1 MRIEDF
7 RPTKADIE
15 LLLVSPE
22 AAPLTVSQL
31 MRPRA
36 RDEWRVPDMPA
47 VRNRK
52 GEEFTDR
59 QWIDNWGMGDE
70 YAWRVVLT
78 PKSPELLA
86 EALIRENAA
95 QVYDLQIQVGRRE
108 LNEHDY
114 TLFRVDRAL
123 SALKALGSPR
133 YQELVK
139 AWETELVKAEREG
152 KEFTRE
158 DAIGE
163 EYEELVAAGKL
174 HTAMYGYSFEQCKK
188 TAGGKCDHGARS
200 ESSKES

>member
-1 MRIEDF
+1 MKIENF

-47 VRNRK
+47 VRNGK

-78 PKSPELLA
+78 PKGLEILA
-86 EALIRENAA
+86 EVLIRENAS
-95 QVYDLQIQVGRRE
+95 QVYGLQIQVGRRE

-114 TLFRVDRAL
+114 TVFRVDRAL
-123 SALKALGSPR
+123 SALKVMGSPH

-139 AWETELVKAEREG
+139 AWETEIVKAEREG
-152 KEFTRE
+152 KDFTWE
-158 DAIGE
+158 DAVRDDRIMPAEARVLAETFGAQDAGSNE
-163 EYEELVAAGKL
+163 EKL
-174 HTAMYGYSFEQCKK
+174 
-188 TAGGKCDHGARS
+188 R
-200 ESSKES
+200 

>member
-1 MRIEDF
+1 MKIEDF

-15 LLLVSPE
+15 LLLISPE
-22 AAPLTVSQL
+22 AAPFTVSQL

-47 VRNRK
+47 VRN
-52 GEEFTDR
+52 GNGVEFTDR

-78 PKSPELLA
+78 PKGLELLA
-86 EALIRENAA
+86 EALIRENVA

-114 TLFRVDRAL
+114 TVFRVDRVL
-123 SALKALGSPR
+123 SALNALGSPR
-133 YQELVK
+133 YQKLVK
-139 AWETELVKAEREG
+139 SWETEIVRAEREG
-152 KEFTRE
+152 KEFTWE

-163 EYEELVAAGKL
+163 EHVTPAEARTLAKTFGAQDAAKAEEG
-174 HTAMYGYSFEQCKK
+174 Q
-188 TAGGKCDHGARS
+188 
-200 ESSKES
+200 

>member
-22 AAPLTVSQL
+22 AAPLAVSEL

-47 VRNRK
+47 VRNGK
-52 GEEFTDR
+52 GEESTDR

-78 PKSPELLA
+78 PKGLELLT

-114 TLFRVDRAL
+114 TVFRVDRAL
-123 SALKALGSPR
+123 SALKALDSPR

-152 KEFTRE
+152 KEFTWE

-163 EYEELVAAGKL
+163 EYG
-174 HTAMYGYSFEQCKK
+174 EQCKK
-188 TAGGKCDHGARS
+188 TEGLKCEHGAQS
-200 ESSKES
+200 ESSKAERDSELPFSEEL

>member
-7 RPTKADIE
+7 RPTKADVE

-22 AAPLTVSQL
+22 VATLTVSEL
-31 MRPRA
+31 MRTRT
-36 RDEWRVPDMPA
+36 RDEWRVPDMPT

-59 QWIDNWGMGDE
+59 KWIDNRGMGDE

-78 PKSPELLA
+78 RKGLELLT

-95 QVYDLQIQVGRRE
+95 QVYGLQLQVDRRE

-114 TLFRVDRAL
+114 TVFRADRAL
-123 SALKALGSPR
+123 LALKALGSPR

-139 AWETELVKAEREG
+139 AWETEHVKAEREG
-152 KEFTRE
+152 KEFTWE
-158 DAIGE
+158 DAFGE
-163 EYEELVAAGKL
+163 EHEE
-174 HTAMYGYSFEQCKK
+174 QR
-188 TAGGKCDHGARS
+188 GGEKVVKGNALGTGIVKM
-200 ESSKES
+200 E

>member
-1 MRIEDF
+1 VIQDSAQPGRKEKTMKIEDF

-15 LLLVSPE
+15 LLLASPE
-22 AAPLTVSQL
+22 AAPLAVSEL
-31 MRPRA
+31 MRARA
-36 RDEWRVPDMPA
+36 RDEWRVPDMPT
-47 VRNRK
+47 VRNGK

-78 PKSPELLA
+78 PKGLELLT

-95 QVYDLQIQVGRRE
+95 QVYALQIQVDRRE

-114 TLFRVDRAL
+114 TVFRVDRVL
-123 SALKALGSPR
+123 SALNALGSPR

-152 KEFTRE
+152 KEFT
-158 DAIGE
+158 
-163 EYEELVAAGKL
+163 
-174 HTAMYGYSFEQCKK
+174 
-188 TAGGKCDHGARS
+188 
-200 ESSKES
+200 

>member
-1 MRIEDF
+1 MKIENF

-15 LLLVSPE
+15 LLLGSPE

-36 RDEWRVPDMPA
+36 REEWRVPDMPL
-47 VRNRK
+47 VKNRK
-52 GEEFTDR
+52 GEEFTDQ

-78 PKSPELLA
+78 SKGLELLA

-95 QVYDLQIQVGRRE
+95 QVHDLQIQVGRRE

-114 TLFRVDRAL
+114 TAFRVDRVL
-123 SALKALGSPR
+123 SALKALSSPR

-152 KEFTRE
+152 KEFTWE
-158 DAIGE
+158 DAIRE
-163 EYEELVAAGKL
+163 
-174 HTAMYGYSFEQCKK
+174 
-188 TAGGKCDHGARS
+188 
-200 ESSKES
+200 

>member
-1 MRIEDF
+1 MKIEEF

-22 AAPLTVSQL
+22 AVLLTVSQL
-31 MRPRA
+31 MRRRA
-36 RDEWRVPDMPA
+36 GDEWRVPDMPP

-52 GEEFTDR
+52 GEEFTDQ

-78 PKSPELLA
+78 PKSLELLA
-86 EALIRENAA
+86 KALIRENAA
-95 QVYDLQIQVGRRE
+95 QVHDLQIQVGRRE
-108 LNEHDY
+108 LNERDY
-114 TLFRVDRAL
+114 TEFRVDRVL

-139 AWETELVKAEREG
+139 AWETELVKAERGG
-152 KEFTRE
+152 KEFTWE

-163 EYEELVAAGKL
+163 EHEEQRKNPGSTQAN
-174 HTAMYGYSFEQCKK
+174 
-188 TAGGKCDHGARS
+188 
-200 ESSKES
+200 

>member
-1 MRIEDF
+1 MKIEDF

-15 LLLVSPE
+15 LLLVSRE
-22 AAPLTVSQL
+22 AAPLTVSEL

-36 RDEWRVPDMPA
+36 RDEWLVRDMPA

-78 PKSPELLA
+78 PKGLELLA

-95 QVYDLQIQVGRRE
+95 QVYGLQIQVGRRE
-108 LNEHDY
+108 INERDY
-114 TLFRVDRAL
+114 TMFRVDRAL
-123 SALKALGSPR
+123 SALKSLGSPS

-139 AWETELVKAEREG
+139 VWETELEKAEREG
-152 KEFTRE
+152 KEF
-158 DAIGE
+158 GWE
-163 EYEELVAAGKL
+163 ESEKE
-174 HTAMYGYSFEQCKK
+174 K
-188 TAGGKCDHGARS
+188 TK
-200 ESSKES
+200 

>member
-1 MRIEDF
+1 MGIQEF

-15 LLLVSPE
+15 LLLVSPK

-47 VRNRK
+47 VRNSK

-59 QWIDNWGMGDE
+59 KWIDNWGMGDE

-78 PKSPELLA
+78 SKGLELLA

-114 TLFRVDRAL
+114 TVFRVDRAL

-139 AWETELVKAEREG
+139 TWETELMKAEREG
-152 KEFTRE
+152 KEFTWE

-163 EYEELVAAGKL
+163 EYEE
-174 HTAMYGYSFEQCKK
+174 QCKE
-188 TAGGKCDHGARS
+188 TASGKCERGVRS
-200 ESSKES
+200 ENSKAERDSVLPFSEER

>member
-1 MRIEDF
+1 MGIEEF

-15 LLLVSPE
+15 LLLVSPQL
-22 AAPLTVSQL
+22 APLTVSQL
-31 MRPRA
+31 MRPRK

-70 YAWRVVLT
+70 YASRVVLT
-78 PKSPELLA
+78 HKGLELLA

-108 LNEHDY
+108 LSEHNY
-114 TLFRVDRAL
+114 TVFRVDRAL

-139 AWETELVKAEREG
+139 AWETEVVKAEQDG
-152 KEFTRE
+152 KEFTWE
-158 DAIGE
+158 DAVRE
-163 EYEELVAAGKL
+163 
-174 HTAMYGYSFEQCKK
+174 
-188 TAGGKCDHGARS
+188 
-200 ESSKES
+200 

>member
-7 RPTKADIE
+7 KPTKADIE

-22 AAPLTVSQL
+22 AAPLAVSQL
-31 MRPRA
+31 VRPRA
-36 RDEWRVPDMPA
+36 RDEYRVPDMPA
-47 VRNRK
+47 VKNRK

-59 QWIDNWGMGDE
+59 QWIDDWGMGDE

-78 PKSPELLA
+78 PERLELLA

-114 TLFRVDRAL
+114 TAFRVDRAL

-133 YQELVK
+133 YQELVT
-139 AWETELVKAEREG
+139 AWKTELVKAEREG
-152 KEFTRE
+152 KEFTWE
-158 DAIGE
+158 DAVGE
-163 EYEELVAAGKL
+163 K
-174 HTAMYGYSFEQCKK
+174 
-188 TAGGKCDHGARS
+188 
-200 ESSKES
+200 

>member
-15 LLLVSPE
+15 LLLVSPD
-22 AAPLTVSQL
+22 APPLTVSEL

-47 VRNRK
+47 VRNGK

-78 PKSPELLA
+78 PRGLELLA

-95 QVYDLQIQVGRRE
+95 QVRDLQIQVGRRE

-114 TLFRVDRAL
+114 TAFRVDRVL

-152 KEFTRE
+152 KEFTWE

-163 EYEELVAAGKL
+163 EYEE
-174 HTAMYGYSFEQCKK
+174 QCKE
-188 TAGGKCDHGARS
+188 TAGGKCEHGAQS
-200 ESSKES
+200 KSSKAERDSELPFSGEL

>member
-22 AAPLTVSQL
+22 AAPLAVSEL

-47 VRNRK
+47 VRNGK
-52 GEEFTDR
+52 GEESTDQ

-70 YAWRVVLT
+70 YASRVVLN
-78 PKSPELLA
+78 PKGLELLA
-86 EALIRENAA
+86 ETLIREHAA
-95 QVYDLQIQVGRRE
+95 QVYGLQIQVGRRE

-114 TLFRVDRAL
+114 TVFRVDRAL
-123 SALKALGSPR
+123 SALKVLGSPC

-152 KEFTRE
+152 KEFTWE
-158 DAIGE
+158 DAIG
-163 EYEELVAAGKL
+163 K
-174 HTAMYGYSFEQCKK
+174 
-188 TAGGKCDHGARS
+188 D
-200 ESSKES
+200 

>member
-1 MRIEDF
+1 MGIQEF

-31 MRPRA
+31 MRPRV

-47 VRNRK
+47 VRNGK

-59 QWIDNWGMGDE
+59 HWIDNWGMGDE
-70 YAWRVVLT
+70 YASRVVLT
-78 PKSPELLA
+78 PKGLEVLA

-114 TLFRVDRAL
+114 TVFRVDRAL
-123 SALKALGSPR
+123 SVLKALGSPR

-152 KEFTRE
+152 KEFTWE
-158 DAIGE
+158 DALGK
-163 EYEELVAAGKL
+163 EYEE
-174 HTAMYGYSFEQCKK
+174 QCKE
-188 TAGGKCDHGARS
+188 TAGGNCEHGAQS
-200 ESSKES
+200 KSSKAERDSELPFSEEL

>member
-31 MRPRA
+31 MCPRV
-36 RDEWRVPDMPA
+36 RDEWRVPDMPV
-47 VRNRK
+47 VRNGK

-59 QWIDNWGMGDE
+59 KWIDNWGMDDE
-70 YAWRVVLT
+70 YASRVVLT
-78 PKSPELLA
+78 PKGLELLA

-95 QVYDLQIQVGRRE
+95 QVYHLQIQVGRRE

-114 TLFRVDRAL
+114 TVFRVDRAL

-139 AWETELVKAEREG
+139 AWETEFVKAEREG
-152 KEFTRE
+152 KEFNWE

-163 EYEELVAAGKL
+163 EHE
-174 HTAMYGYSFEQCKK
+174 EQCKK
-188 TAGGKCDHGARS
+188 TAGGKCEHGAQS
-200 ESSKES
+200 ESSKAERDSELPFSEEL

>member
-1 MRIEDF
+1 MEIEEF

-22 AAPLTVSQL
+22 AAPLTVRQL
-31 MRPRA
+31 MRRRA
-36 RDEWRVPDMPA
+36 RDEWRAPDMPA

-70 YAWRVVLT
+70 YARRVVLT
-78 PKSPELLA
+78 PKGLELLA

-95 QVYDLQIQVGRRE
+95 QVYALQIQVGRRE

-114 TLFRVDRAL
+114 TAFRVDRAL
-123 SALKALGSPR
+123 SALNALGSPR
-133 YQELVK
+133 HQELVK

-152 KEFTRE
+152 KEFTWE

-163 EYEELVAAGKL
+163 EHEEQRNGQKIVKGDTRGIATG
-174 HTAMYGYSFEQCKK
+174 Q
-188 TAGGKCDHGARS
+188 
-200 ESSKES
+200 KE

>member
-1 MRIEDF
+1 MMIEEF

-15 LLLVSPE
+15 LVLVSPE

-31 MRPRA
+31 MRRRA

-47 VRNRK
+47 VRNGK

-78 PKSPELLA
+78 PKGLELLA

-114 TLFRVDRAL
+114 TVFRVDRAL
-123 SALKALGSPR
+123 SALKVLGSPR

-139 AWETELVKAEREG
+139 AWETEIVKAEREG
-152 KEFTRE
+152 KEFTWE

-163 EYEELVAAGKL
+163 EHEEQRNGEKIVKG
-174 HTAMYGYSFEQCKK
+174 
-188 TAGGKCDHGARS
+188 DARGIATGQ
-200 ESSKES
+200 KE